1 MIGAVNMYLRYVKY
15 RKQLQNSKQNVEG
28 SQKMIIKERQAESGH
43 WYGRDGSPAYTVL
56 GKNGQPR
63 NTTLRDARSFDLVP
77 SVSGILN
84 VAAKPGLDTW
94 KQQQVLLAA
103 LTLPR
108 QESESEENWLERVMM
123 DSKQTG
129 RVAAERGT
137 AIHAIIQEYFEG
149 KVVNEYAAMCDSV
162 KEAIDGH
169 FGKLLY
175 LPEVSFAHQLGY
187 GGKADLIAQAA
198 LNFDGV
204 CIDFKTKETEDISAV
219 DVYPEHGMQLAA
231 YREGF
236 KMPKARCAN
245 VFVGYKMVGGN
256 VIFTGVKVIEHDPI
270 NLDRYWLM
278 FTKLLEFW
286 QLKNNHS

>member
-15 RKQLQNSKQNVEG
+15 RKQLRNFKQNVEE
-28 SQKMIIKERQAESGH
+28 SRKMIIKERQSESGH
-43 WYGRDGSPAYTVL
+43 WYARDGSPAYTVL

-63 NTTLRDARSFDLVP
+63 NTTLRDARSNDLVP

-108 QESESEENWLERVMM
+108 KPDEPEQEWLERVMM

-149 KVVNEYAAMCDSV
+149 KVVNEYATMCDAV

-175 LPEVSFAHQLGY
+175 VPEVSFAHQLGY
-187 GGKADLIAQAA
+187 GGKADLIARAA
-198 LNFDGV
+198 DNFDGV
-204 CIDFKTKETEDISAV
+204 CIDFKTKETEDISKAEI
-219 DVYPEHGMQLAA
+219 YPEHGMQLAA
-231 YREGF
+231 YRQGF
-236 KMPKARCAN
+236 SMPKARCAN
-245 VFVGYKMVGGN
+245 VFFNEQGD
-256 VIFTGVKVIEHDPI
+256 VKLIEHKPDDLI
-270 NLDRYWLM
+270 DAWGCFLH
-278 FTKLLEFW
+278 LLSFYKI
-286 QLKNNHS
+286 KNNL

>member
-1 MIGAVNMYLRYVKY
+1 MIGVVNMYLRYVKHRHQLRNK
-15 RKQLQNSKQNVEG
+15 RKEEESR
-28 SQKMIIKERQAESGH
+28 KMIIKERQSESGH
-43 WYGRDGSPAYTVL
+43 WYGRDGSPAYTVI

-149 KVVNEYAAMCDSV
+149 KVVNEYAAMCDAV

-175 LPEVSFAHQLGY
+175 LPEVSFAHKLGY
-187 GGKADLIAQAA
+187 GGKADLVAHAA
-198 LNFDGV
+198 PNFDGV
-204 CIDFKTKETEDISAV
+204 CIDFKTKETEDISTA
-219 DVYPEHGMQLAA
+219 DVYAEHGMQLAA

-256 VIFTGVKVIEHDPI
+256 VKFTGVKVIEHDPI

>member
-1 MIGAVNMYLRYVKY
+1 MIGAVNMYLRFVKY
-15 RKQLQNSKQNVEG
+15 RHQLRNKQKEEESR
-28 SQKMIIKERQAESGH
+28 KMIIKERQSESGH

-63 NTTLRDARSFDLVP
+63 NTTLRDARSHDLVP

-149 KVVNEYAAMCDSV
+149 KVVNEYAAMCDAV

-169 FGKLLY
+169 FGKILY
-175 LPEVSFAHQLGY
+175 VPEVSFAHQLGY

-198 LNFDGV
+198 PNFDGV

-219 DVYPEHGMQLAA
+219 DVYAEHGMQLAA

-256 VIFTGVKVIEHDPI
+256 VVFTGVKVIEHDPI